1 MVYRFPDYF
10 ILATEACTGYSP
22 LEVRGPVLGSWERGE
37 RYSHSI
43 IEVSPCQT
51 LYFTLDEKV
60 FLKDPNLLGKLSVL
74 QMLKFKVYQIIIHV
88 SGFSTLGCWM
98 DRLEF
103 GIEYGRWS

>member
-43 IEVSPCQT
+43 IEVSPRQT
-51 LYFTLDEKV
+51 IFYA
-60 FLKDPNLLGKLSVL
+60 
-74 QMLKFKVYQIIIHV
+74 
-88 SGFSTLGCWM
+88 
-98 DRLEF
+98 
-103 GIEYGRWS
+103 